1 MDFQKNNRAKILII
15 GISSL
20 ATTLVL
26 VTPNV
31 NFWITQLGESDI
43 GASQIINERMFGVG
57 KNVSSFLI
65 LIPNE
70 GHGSPDLPKEQR
82 LINQPYVP
90 ENIVINVGTTI
101 LW

>member
-1 MDFQKNNRAKILII
+1 MEFQKNNRVKILII

-20 ATTLVL
+20 AITLFL

-31 NFWITQLGESDI
+31 SFGIPQLGKPDN
-43 GASQIINERMFGVG
+43 GASQIINERVLGVG
-57 KNVSSFLI
+57 KNVSNFLI

-82 LINQPYVP
+82 LINQPYVLK
-90 ENIVINVGTTI
+90 I
-101 LW
+101 LLSMSVQLFYS